1 MLARSF
7 AALLLLTAWAS
18 AGFTRIT
25 TGDIVNDG
33 GWCYACAWAD
43 YSSDGFPD
51 LLVTNNNAAQN
62 RNNFLYRN
70 NGDGTFNRVTSG
82 PVAADSGSSY
92 GCTWADC
99 DNNGWPDLFVSNYNE
114 NNSLYLCGADSFV
127 RITSGRVVT
136 DGGRS
141 TGAAWADYDS
151 DGLLDLFVCNR
162 DQVNFLYHNDGGG
175 FSRVTAGPIG
185 TDVANSSG
193 CAWADFDNDADLDLF
208 VANVQSPNC
217 LYRNSGGSFAKVTGD
232 PVVSDTSN
240 CNGASWA
247 DFDNDG
253 DFDLFVATGVLGMYS
268 DLLYRNDGDGTFTK
282 ITDSPVVNTATWS
295 GGSAW
300 GDFDNDG
307 DLDLFVGGYD
317 GPNRLY
323 ENDGAGTFTAIDT
336 GVVVAGGNYIMGS
349 TWVDYDRDG
358 WLDLFT
364 ARNNYFGGNNILFHN
379 DGGTGNWLAVRLVGT
394 TSVREGIGARVRAV
408 ARIGGR
414 TVRQVREVT
423 TQSGG
428 ANSAQSPAL
437 AHFGLGDATVVDSL
451 EVRWPSGVVQVL
463 TAVAADQH
471 LTVTEPSV
479 AIEQRL
485 TPGAQRKTLSP
496 AIIRG
501 VLWIPASR
509 VEHGASGFLVD
520 AAGRRAL
527 DLRPGPN
534 DVSRLAPGV
543 YFVQST
549 AGRRQSP
556 PLKLVIY

>member
-1 MLARSF
+1 MARRLVLTALLSS
-7 AALLLLTAWAS
+7 AAL
-18 AGFTRIT
+18 AGFTRVT

-43 YSSDGFPD
+43 YNGDGFPD
-51 LLVTNNNAAQN
+51 LFVTNNNSAQN
-62 RNNFLYRN
+62 RNNLLYRN
-70 NGDGTFNRVTSG
+70 NGDGTFSKVVTG
-82 PVAADSGSSY
+82 PVVADGGSSY

-114 NNSLYLCGADSFV
+114 HNFLYLCGADSFARV
-127 RITSGRVVT
+127 TSGRVVT

-151 DGLLDLFVCNR
+151 DGLLDLVVCNR
-162 DQVNFLYHNDGGG
+162 DQVNFLYHNEGGS
-175 FSRVTAGPIG
+175 FSRIATGPIG

-193 CAWADFDNDADLDLF
+193 CAWCDYDGDGDLDLF

-217 LYRNSGGSFAKVTGD
+217 LYRNDGAAFTKVTND

-253 DFDLFVATGVLGMYS
+253 DFDLFVATGVLGMYN
-268 DLLYRNDGDGTFTK
+268 DLLYRNNGDGSFTR
-282 ITDSPVVNTATWS
+282 ITDSPVVNAATWS

-300 GDFDNDG
+300 GDFDNDA

-323 ENDGAGTFTAIDT
+323 SNDGAGSFTAIDT

-358 WLDLFT
+358 WLDLFC

-394 TSVREGIGARVRAV
+394 TSNREGIGARVRAV
-408 ARIGGR
+408 ARIAGR
-414 TVRQVREVT
+414 TVRQVREMT
-423 TQSGG
+423 AQSGG
-428 ANSAQSPAL
+428 GNSAQSPAI
-437 AHFGLGDATVVDSL
+437 AHFGLGDAVVVDSL
-451 EVRWPSGVVQVL
+451 EVRWPAGTVQSL
-463 TAVAADQH
+463 TSVAANQY
-471 LTVTEPSV
+471 LTVTEPSAAV
-479 AIEQRL
+479 AECLRRTVRGL
-485 TPGAQRKTLSP
+485 RPTATVVCDVLALS
-496 AIIRG
+496 
-501 VLWIPASR
+501 ASPYEFR
-509 VEHGASGFLVD
+509 NPRFLVD
-520 AAGRRAL
+520 ASGRRSMS
-527 DLRPGPN
+527 LRPGLN
-534 DVSRLAPGV
+534 DVSHLAPGV
-543 YFVQST
+543 YFVHSS
-549 AGRRQSP
+549 GSGRQSGASR
-556 PLKLVIY
+556 VILYR